1 MDQEGT
7 REGYSIW
14 KGTST
19 VELMRGEARAWKYV
33 SDGLDFIDSYFV
45 PIEFDQRYPDKK
57 DRDLDETDWT
67 EMKRCSK
74 KIIIDETKEEPVIEW
89 NTTIRKR
96 RWCWPFKFLPF
107 WGKSVKYKTK
117 EYIMTY
123 EFGDKSKLPTIILIH
138 GYAGSALTY
147 YPLFKFLH
155 GKFHVIGIDLLGMG
169 CSSRPEFLANST
181 KEAGLFFVES
191 IEQWRKEMK
200 LEKMTL
206 VWHSLGSYIGTKYA
220 QRYPE
225 RIDRMVLLSP
235 LGVEKNLAK
244 FNQTFRRADTDAQW
258 IRKYLYAFARY
269 LLKNHQS
276 PIDILRVLGRKPAT
290 ILIDDYITRRL
301 RLSVE
306 EKEQLFPYFYQMA
319 MSKKSGELAIG
330 RITEISLAAY
340 EPLHDELLDLK
351 DQGIEIIIAYGEHDF
366 LNTKFSGT
374 PIADVLAEEGFE
386 VSFIPD
392 ATHQV
397 FFDKPKECVDVIWK
411 LLPNSKKI

>member
-1 MDQEGT
+1 MDYEGT

-33 SDGLDFIDSYFV
+33 SDGLDFIDSYLV
-45 PIEFDQRYPDKK
+45 PIQFDQRYPDTK
-57 DRDLDETDWT
+57 DQDLDDTDSS
-67 EMKRCSK
+67 EMKRWSK
-74 KIIIDETKEEPVIEW
+74 GEILDERKEETTDN
-89 NTTIRKR
+89 NTTVRKR
-96 RWCWPFKFLPF
+96 RWWCPFKFLPL
-107 WGKSVKYKTK
+107 WGKSIQYKTK

-147 YPLFKFLH
+147 YPLFKYLH

-206 VWHSLGSYIGTKYA
+206 VWHSLGSYIGVKYA
-220 QRYPE
+220 HQYPD
-225 RIDRMVLLSP
+225 RVDRMVLLSP

-244 FNQTFRRADTDAQW
+244 YSETFRRADTDAHW

-301 RLSVE
+301 RLTTE

-330 RITEISLAAY
+330 RIVELSLAAY
-340 EPLHDELLDLK
+340 EPTHDELIELK
-351 DQGIEIIIAYGEHDF
+351 NQGIGIIIAFGEHDF

-374 PIADVLAEEGFE
+374 PIADILSEEGFD
-386 VSFIPD
+386 VSFIPE

-397 FFDKPKECVDVIWK
+397 FFDKPKEWVDIIWK
-411 LLPNSKKI
+411 LLPYSKKI